1 MKNTS
6 TNMKSVRGGMRV
18 GMALGAASI
27 GAGLLGESAANA
39 GGICTIGPT
48 KRGKGS
54 KLMVLADGQ
63 GIPVGVT
70 VHSASP
76 AEVTLVAPTLKM
88 SRRLL
93 GRLPQRLI
101 ADKGYDSDP
110 LRAAL
115 AKRHIQQITPHRC
128 NRRRAPRQDGRAL
141 RRYRRRWKIERTI
154 AWLGNFRRLPVR
166 YDRSLQIYRAF
177 FHIACFMIV
186 LRRVVQ

>member
-1 MKNTS
+1 M
-6 TNMKSVRGGMRV
+6 
-18 GMALGAASI
+18 
-27 GAGLLGESAANA
+27 
-39 GGICTIGPT
+39 
-48 KRGKGS
+48 
-54 KLMVLADGQ
+54 
-63 GIPVGVT
+63 
-70 VHSASP
+70 HSASP

-154 AWLGNFRRLPVR
+154 AWLHQFRRLRVR
-166 YDRSLQIYRAF
+166 YERRADIHQAFLSLGCSIICFRTLNRAK
-177 FHIACFMIV
+177 C
-186 LRRVVQ
+186 

>member
-1 MKNTS
+1 M
-6 TNMKSVRGGMRV
+6 
-18 GMALGAASI
+18 
-27 GAGLLGESAANA
+27 
-39 GGICTIGPT
+39 
-48 KRGKGS
+48 
-54 KLMVLADGQ
+54 
-63 GIPVGVT
+63 
-70 VHSASP
+70 HSASP
-76 AEVTLVAPTLKM
+76 AEVMLVAPTLKM

-154 AWLGNFRRLPVR
+154 AWLGNFRRVHTR
-166 YDRSLQIYRAF
+166 WDRSVSIYTAF
-177 FHIACFMIV
+177 VHLACILIV
-186 LRRVVQ
+186 CRYL